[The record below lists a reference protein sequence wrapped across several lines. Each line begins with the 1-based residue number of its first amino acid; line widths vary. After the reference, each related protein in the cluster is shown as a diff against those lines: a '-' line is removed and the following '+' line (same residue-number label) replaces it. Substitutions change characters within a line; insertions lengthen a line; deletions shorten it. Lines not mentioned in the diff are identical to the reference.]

1 MDLGMDDHDWSLV
14 IFPLLTLTIGIWE
27 ERSFEPIFE
36 HFFVIPGIY
45 EEWREGWRW
54 NMALKSNTLPL
65 CIRIQDFWRV
75 CQCLSARRPAGSVF
89 PPFST
94 AFQWACKYWPVC
106 HLVRR
111 CSVPVCAK
119 RTGQNMIYWLA
130 SRKLGPDSSCLIAI
144 IITSLFRFYWNL
156 PLSPHSVNSQA
167 KRCPKQ
173 HKILGYVCVK
183 LQAL

>member
-45 EEWREGWRW
+45 EEWREGWQW

-119 RTGQNMIYWLA
+119 RTGQNMIYWLG
-130 SRKLGPDSSCLIAI
+130 SGKLGL
-144 IITSLFRFYWNL
+144 SLFL
-156 PLSPHSVNSQA
+156 PHRHHLHLIIFSHDAFRLHYQW
-167 KRCPKQ
+167 RYPKSAAQ
-173 HKILGYVCVK
+173 K
-183 LQAL
+183 LPAS

>member
-45 EEWREGWRW
+45 GVAMEHGAEIKHFATLYQDSGF
-54 NMALKSNTLPL
+54 LKS
-65 CIRIQDFWRV
+65 
-75 CQCLSARRPAGSVF
+75 LSMFVSEKASR
-89 PPFST
+89 FSIST
-94 AFQWACKYWPVC
+94 IFQWACKYWPVC

-173 HKILGYVCVK
+173 HKFWDMY
-183 LQAL
+183 A

>member
-45 EEWREGWRW
+45 EEWREGWQW

-89 PPFST
+89 PPFSSELANT
-94 AFQWACKYWPVC
+94 DQCATWWEGVQCQCVPSGLAKIWSIGWPV
-106 HLVRR
+106 
-111 CSVPVCAK
+111 A
-119 RTGQNMIYWLA
+119 NLA
-130 SRKLGPDSSCLIAI
+130 PTLRASLPSS
-144 IITSLFRFYWNL
+144 
-156 PLSPHSVNSQA
+156 SPHYFGS
-167 KRCPKQ
+167 
-173 HKILGYVCVK
+173 IGIYL
-183 LQAL
+183 